1 MQDLRSN
8 VPWSISFRHGSPIP
22 KLFAYSIDRNPTS
35 SWSAAGRKRGT
46 VHRDEKMVRN
56 VNIATKMKMY
66 SPVRKNLIKFCV
78 KKYESQSIPLLC
90 ILCDDLLVVRI
101 FIEIWCGSICKC
113 LQGIQISVPKWIE
126 NGFLQPWNNREQRKI
141 GRGGCYSSVTF
152 RIPNTSAII
161 QCASLLE
168 VYVLYLNRN
177 AVVASTLYSTNL
189 KRMTKKW

>member
-1 MQDLRSN
+1 MIKFLYLIPSYPYTALKQGIMQDLRSN

-22 KLFAYSIDRNPTS
+22 KLFAYSIGRNPTS

-66 SPVRKNLIKFCV
+66 SPVRKNLIKFVSKITKVNRFRCYV
-78 KKYESQSIPLLC
+78 Y
-90 ILCDDLLVVRI
+90 CDDLLVVRI

-126 NGFLQPWNNREQRKI
+126 NGFLQPGNN
-141 GRGGCYSSVTF
+141 SVMRWATK
-152 RIPNTSAII
+152 NWKGW
-161 QCASLLE
+161 LLLFW
-168 VYVLYLNRN
+168 YF
-177 AVVASTLYSTNL
+177 
-189 KRMTKKW
+189 